1 MRNPIKLIN
10 RIKLNFVLKKSIDNF
25 LLSGVRS
32 GSEGKSSNASI
43 KARRSMLA
51 LLYALQEAGLIP
63 HEMKEPEQGENQSDS
78 FIEKDVTI
86 PTFDVCVRYCT
97 SSLLMPCHGNTCYNS
112 LTSSHPKCFSE
123 RSRS

>member
-1 MRNPIKLIN
+1 
-10 RIKLNFVLKKSIDNF
+10 
-25 LLSGVRS
+25 
-32 GSEGKSSNASI
+32 
-43 KARRSMLA
+43 MLA

-97 SSLLMPCHGNTCYNS
+97 SSLLMPCHGDTCNNS
-112 LTSSHPKCFSE
+112 LTSSHAKCYS
-123 RSRS
+123 